1 MRLVTIILLALTLS
15 ACQQQ
20 GEDIQD
26 DSEVLVIVGEQN
38 ISRNNLKAFMSVNG
52 ILNPSQAQMASSL
65 EDLISEL
72 SLAHFAKKQ
81 NLSLSTDQ
89 LMKIDHLKSKAYAD
103 VAIKDYIAQNPISDT
118 EVKKE
123 YDRVTHESHGLQFK
137 VRHLLYKDEIEA
149 VKMLDTI
156 NAGLGYLQAEAEYL
170 SQRGN
175 VKNVGDIGWLV
186 LAQLPESFRKILPGM
201 KIATVYQ
208 KVIVS
213 QFGAHV
219 LFLEDKRK
227 LEPPSLEIA
236 KAGIIQTLTSRKIDK
251 FKQLT
256 RAKAK
261 VLIVEQKP
269 SSNTPE
275 K

>member
-1 MRLVTIILLALTLS
+1 MRLVIIILLALLIS
-15 ACQQQ
+15 ACQQP

-26 DSEVLVIVGEQN
+26 DSQILVIVGEQN
-38 ISRNNLKAFMSVNG
+38 ISRNDLKAFMSVNG
-52 ILNPSQAQMASSL
+52 IANPTQEEMASAL

-81 NLSLSTDQ
+81 NLDLSTDQ
-89 LMKIDHLKSKAYAD
+89 LMKIDYLKSKAYAD
-103 VAIKDYIAQNPISDT
+103 VAIRDYIEQNPISDT

-123 YDRVTHESHGLQFK
+123 YDRVTKESRGLEFK
-137 VRHLLYKDEIEA
+137 VRHLLYKDEVEA

-156 NAGLGYLQAEAEYL
+156 NAGLDYLQAEAQYL

-175 VKNVGDIGWLV
+175 MKNVGDIGWLV
-186 LAQLPESFRKILPGM
+186 LAQLPESFRRILPGM
-201 KIATVYQ
+201 KTATVYQ
-208 KVIVS
+208 KAIVS

-227 LEPPSLEIA
+227 MESPDLELV
-236 KAGIIQTLTSRKIDK
+236 KAGIIQTLTNRKIDK

-261 VLIVEQKP
+261 VLIVEKKSP
-269 SSNTPE
+269 KNNPE

>member
-1 MRLVTIILLALTLS
+1 MRLVTIILLAFFIS

-20 GEDIQD
+20 DENIQD
-26 DSEVLVIVGEQN
+26 DSQILVIVGEQN

-52 ILNPSQAQMASSL
+52 ILNPTQTQMASAL

-72 SLAHFAKKQ
+72 SLAHFAEKQ

-89 LMKIDHLKSKAYAD
+89 LMKIDYLKSKAYAD
-103 VAIKDYIAQNPISDT
+103 IAIKDYIAQNPISDA

-123 YDRVTHESHGLQFK
+123 YDRVTRESRGLQFK
-137 VRHLLYKDEIEA
+137 VRHLLYKDEVEA

-156 NAGLGYLQAEAEYL
+156 NAGLEYQQAEAQYL
-170 SQRGN
+170 AQRGN

-186 LAQLPESFRKILPGM
+186 LAQLPESFRRILPGM
-201 KIATVYQ
+201 KTGTVHQ
-208 KVIVS
+208 KAIVS

-227 LEPPSLEIA
+227 LEPPSLELA
-236 KAGIIQTLTSRKIDK
+236 KAGIVQTLTNRKIDK

-261 VLIVEQKP
+261 VLIVENKP
-269 SSNTPE
+269 QENKPE